1 MIKGI
6 DVSELNG
13 HLEEDFWQRAVDAGC
28 KFVFVR
34 CSYGNGH
41 EDGEFRH
48 NVAMAHRYGL
58 KVGAYHYDYSLTE
71 RGAATAARK
80 CAEIIQDSGVLLE
93 LPVFYDLEDAD
104 GWKADHGYDF
114 SGANATAQCRA
125 WLDNLSLNSGVYAS
139 YTWLEERVADHGGSS
154 LDYQPIN
161 WRSLGCPVWNAEWG
175 PEDDI
180 QGYVWQYSD
189 SHPDLGVDA
198 DYMYDESLFTD

>member
-1 MIKGI
+1 MIHGI

-71 RGAATAARK
+71 RGAAQAAQK
-80 CAEIIQDSGVLLE
+80 CAQIIADSGVLLE

-104 GWKADHGYDF
+104 HWKEEHGYDF
-114 SGANATAQCRA
+114 SGATATAQVRA
-125 WLDNLSLNSGVYAS
+125 WMDNLGLNTGVYAS
-139 YTWLEERVADHGGSS
+139 YGWLMEKVADSQGNSG
-154 LDYQPIN
+154 DGQPID
-161 WRSLGCPVWNAEWG
+161 WRGLGCAVWNAEWNQT
-175 PEDDI
+175 DDL

-189 SHPDLGVDA
+189 SHPVLGCDA
-198 DYMYDESLFTD
+198 DVMYAEELFK